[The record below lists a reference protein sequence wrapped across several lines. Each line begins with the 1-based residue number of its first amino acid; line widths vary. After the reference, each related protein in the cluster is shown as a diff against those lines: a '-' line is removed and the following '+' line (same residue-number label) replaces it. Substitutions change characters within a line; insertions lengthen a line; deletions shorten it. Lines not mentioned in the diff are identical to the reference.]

1 MSGSRDP
8 IRVYLEGERRRQRRR
23 QLGWIVAAVI
33 VSIIL
38 WAMLATVLAVYG

>member
-23 QLGWIVAAVI
+23 QLGWVAAAVI
-33 VSIIL
+33 VSIVV
-38 WAMLATVLAVYG
+38 WAMIATIFVVYS